1 MSSDRTAGTSGQDV
15 SAPVQRSAVHDVL
28 AAPGRPLDAEE
39 RREFEG
45 PLGADLSEVRVH
57 TGGAASS
64 SATAIGAR
72 AYTSGNDV
80 VFGGPVDRHTLAHE
94 LTHVVQQRQGPV
106 AGTDNGDGLR
116 VSDPGDRFER
126 EAEATAEALTSPTSP
141 IQRAPGGDPPAET
154 GPAGTGVV
162 VQRAQT
168 AAEVEARRKRLGW
181 RPRPEADITDQI
193 LGWRRDRPS
202 VPAAPAASRPSETDV
217 ATEEETDIADERIGW
232 GPPATFFPAGSS
244 SADEREDEPVAGAA
258 TRPQSEVSERAG
270 FSPLEWLRPVRTR
283 PGLPAGPRP
292 RPGRVGGVSP
302 PEWLRP
308 VRTRPGVPVGPRPRP
323 RPGRVGGGPEGL
335 EVSPGPAEPRPV
347 RTRPGLPAGPRPR
360 PDRPGPARVAAP
372 QIEEVLREDPQPPAV
387 PEKDFLQPPA
397 VPEKDDPQPPDVP
410 EKDAKTVADRFML
423 GGDDQI
429 LKIGEPRDPSKGDAG
444 VAFDD
449 NIVIDFLSNSLKN
462 VLSPRDLQIAEQ
474 RWAATL
480 SAAALQPMLSSMTRG
495 DVLLVPLNVG
505 GWTGRIKVSARVVQ
519 QAKTQGTATVEFEA
533 GGDRFT
539 SGVGLSENRDRRE
552 GQVVGTVSPTGVSVG
567 LGVRVLRDDVT
578 GETVSSGGRSFA
590 RTKSKEQAPLFYTEI
605 QMQFDFSDVKGPR
618 RLGVGPRRQV
628 PETGS
633 KPIGA
638 TVARP
643 PAGEAA
649 AAGFW
654 PPARVQETRA
664 LGGMDVVTDVRALDK
679 SLRPSASGVSALL
692 GTKDDRT
699 SLEAWG
705 SGLPDWPTVRKD
717 ILAHLTMSSLQR
729 DLKAMMVGK
738 GIEVPLSKNLGSVW
752 IGAEANWMSY
762 RRTTKETEFN
772 VGSDS
777 SRARAS
783 SEGRNTRGEATVPIG
798 ISPLG
803 ETAVTGSLTVTPVG
817 EYGRENREG
826 DQASARTGTALKMK
840 VPGAVFDGRAML
852 TFSHSGVGSQANAM
866 ISFRAIIDAAELES
880 KGADAPGAWSAG
892 GGPRKHSMA
901 APVFAPN
908 TKIRAAADGLLG
920 GAEPGGGTGL
930 PADVVIL
937 DVLAGE
943 KGEHNPVADEVA
955 DWGKGYFGASW
966 ADLRPVILGTFS
978 RERLA
983 ASIPAMTR
991 KVPLQSPPLIR
1002 AEHDPAWVS
1011 GTAKLEDLSFV
1022 RELSS
1027 KAELNVLND
1036 VATSS
1041 NAQKGSYYGGGGQ
1054 IQGGPRVPLPAE
1066 TTFSPSFLVGARQR
1080 QRTGM
1085 RQAVAIANTANG
1097 KFEKPMV
1104 VFIGEATV
1112 DLRLTESGQTPGRI
1126 MKAPVRFVVA
1136 LPKAYTKESLAPGSA
1151 DAGQEPAEEG
1161 AAGNNGA
1168 AAPAPARAPLAVGP
1182 PLRVTKNGQIGASDV
1197 IVRLDNDL
1205 AVVNALK
1212 AELQKDLGVNWHTFE
1227 AKVLPVFDRAAI
1239 QPLVPALTHG
1249 QRLGTS
1255 VSTKTANGTDVAAVV
1270 SIIAARASMTE
1281 HVQTVKKFE
1290 FEVGSDSAV
1299 STGTS
1304 SGSRTRFTGRTQLAA
1319 SAGAGHVTSTG
1330 AGGATVDIFSE
1341 GSVNS
1346 AGGLV
1351 TRTKMVEEAEL
1362 YKGEIRFLIELNLGG
1377 QVKTVAASMPG
1388 QFAFPARDT
1397 SKPPAPEKKKDEP
1410 AKNDPEASAKK
1421 DSGAAKKPADSRD
1434 QSVYRQPA
1442 RITSSRRL
1450 GSTDV
1455 VLELFPQKA
1464 GAAASRLSPVRRAE
1478 PSAALIVEQLAH
1490 EGSQIFGSPENWAA
1504 VRPVLVD
1511 ELNPITL
1518 KPRLKSM
1525 MTGQGLRI
1533 DLGKHGR
1540 VTVTASVEGEMSHVE
1555 NTRDP
1560 AEFNSGATS
1569 GLVLGGTA
1577 DGRPSAETRIAYQAI
1592 GGMTGNSSP
1601 SALEASITPGFT
1613 TTYERGKD
1621 LTADYLTSR
1630 QRGIGTKSKVPGSI
1644 FKGVALLHFRFD
1656 QPRSLAS
1663 TINPEFSTRSKRR
1676 DQRIADL
1683 TKAQSRGGL
1692 SRADQEELRALLM
1705 EQSENIR
1712 LRIGMRQNPAAYAGE
1727 QFAPKNID
1735 KSIQG
1740 AEKAHERLRGTPG
1753 ADEAEVGQARTQ
1765 LAELAAAK
1773 DMMLQD
1779 RARITGSR
1787 MGLAR
1792 VPFTVLIETKDALK
1806 VENEQVDAVEPAALR
1821 LPDVEKGLRPDHIV
1835 RDLPDVHSLYDLLD
1849 AVGPQIYGSAWK
1861 THGPMV
1867 HKDFSLE
1874 KLRAGLAGMTIGRP
1888 LTSHQFSVRLRPA
1901 RIEATAEVVAQGFER
1916 VEPKADVAWVGEN
1929 TSRFRERERVSK
1941 LSQFIGQ
1948 IGASLGL
1955 GGVRFAGG
1963 SSHRTRVGTEAQTGG
1978 RLITNAKVTQSQTHL
1993 SGHVKFNFTFYP
2005 GPLGKSSI
2013 THSGVVPFTISVPT
2027 ADTKEVAKTQLPE
2040 KAEVEWDGPTP
2051 RYPEA
2056 ADALAGIENDLDRGP
2071 EGAACI
2077 VQVRRPGQNEARQ
2090 YRVVKEVVN
2099 KRSRITWYETR
2110 SNAPT
2115 SAPWN
2120 ARTIKAY
2127 FLPPP
2132 PPPKDR
2138 V

>member
-1 MSSDRTAGTSGQDV
+1 MAGPRDVGGAPGSVLTLQSLAGNAAVTRALAGESSDPAAATSGQDV

-28 AAPGRPLDAEE
+28 ASPGRPLDAEQ

-64 SATAIGAR
+64 SAAAIGAR

-94 LTHVVQQRQGPV
+94 LAHVVQQRRGPV
-106 AGTDNGDGLR
+106 AGTDNGAGLR

-126 EAEATAEALTSPTSP
+126 EAEATAAALTAPTSP
-141 IQRAPGGDPPAET
+141 IQRAADSDPPVEA
-154 GPAGTGVV
+154 GPDGIGVV
-162 VQRAQT
+162 VQRAPT
-168 AAEVEARRKRLGW
+168 PADVAARRKRLGW
-181 RPRPEADITDQI
+181 RPRPQADITDPAPTPAADIEARRRRLGWRPRPQADITDQI

-202 VPAAPAASRPSETDV
+202 VPPGSRPSGTGEV
-217 ATEEETDIADERIGW
+217 AEAEADIADQPIGW
-232 GPPATFFPAGSS
+232 GPPATFFPAGSGS
-244 SADEREDEPVAGAA
+244 SAADEREDEPVAGAA
-258 TRPQSEVSERAG
+258 ARPPSEVSGRTAL
-270 FSPLEWLRPVRTR
+270 SPLEWLRPVRTR
-283 PGLPAGPRP
+283 PGLPLGPRL
-292 RPGRVGGVSP
+292 RPG
-302 PEWLRP
+302 
-308 VRTRPGVPVGPRPRP
+308 
-323 RPGRVGGGPEGL
+323 
-335 EVSPGPAEPRPV
+335 
-347 RTRPGLPAGPRPR
+347 
-360 PDRPGPARVAAP
+360 RPGPARVATP
-372 QIEEVLREDPQPPAV
+372 EIEEVLREDPQPPAV
-387 PEKDFLQPPA
+387 PEKDVPQPPPVPEKDVPTPPA
-397 VPEKDDPQPPDVP
+397 VPEK
-410 EKDAKTVADRFML
+410 EAKTVADRLTL

-429 LKIGEPRDPSKGDAG
+429 LKIGEPRDPSTSDGG

-449 NIVIDFLSNSLKN
+449 NVVIDFLSNALKN
-462 VLSPRDLQIAEQ
+462 VVSPRDLQIAEQ

-495 DVLLVPLNVG
+495 DVLSVPLDVG
-505 GWTGRIKVSARVVQ
+505 GWTGQIKVSARVVH
-519 QAKTQGTATVEFEA
+519 QAKTTGTATVEFEA
-533 GGDRFT
+533 GGDRFAT
-539 SGVGLSENRDRRE
+539 GVGLSENRDRRE
-552 GQVVGTVSPTGVSVG
+552 GQGLGTVSPKGVSVG
-567 LGVRVLRDDVT
+567 LGARVLRDNVT

-590 RTKSKEQAPLFYTEI
+590 RTKTKEDKAQLFYTEI

-643 PAGEAA
+643 PAGDAA
-649 AAGFW
+649 AASFW

-679 SLRPSASGVSALL
+679 SLKPSASGVSALF

-717 ILAHLTMSSLQR
+717 ILAHLSMSSLQR

-762 RRTTKETEFN
+762 RRPTKETEFN

-777 SRARAS
+777 SRGRAS
-783 SEGRNTRGEATVPIG
+783 SEGRNTRGEITVPIG

-803 ETAVTGSLTVTPVG
+803 ETAVTGSLTVTPAG

-852 TFSHSGVGSQANAM
+852 TFRHSGVGSQATAM
-866 ISFRAIIDAAELES
+866 IGFRAIIDAAELES
-880 KGADAPGAWSAG
+880 KGAEAPRAWSAG

-908 TKIRAAADGLLG
+908 TKIRTAEDGLVG
-920 GAEPGGGTGL
+920 GADQGRGGTGL

-943 KGEHNPVADEVA
+943 EGEHNLVADEVA

-966 ADLRPVILGTFS
+966 ADLKPVVLGTFS

-1002 AEHDPAWVS
+1002 AQHDPAWVW
-1011 GTAKLEDLSFV
+1011 GTAKLEDLSYV

-1036 VATSS
+1036 VSTSA
-1041 NAQKGSYYGGGGQ
+1041 NAQRSSYYGGGGQ

-1066 TTFSPSFLVGARQR
+1066 TSFSPSFLVGARQR
-1080 QRTGM
+1080 QRGGM

-1112 DLRLTESGQTPGRI
+1112 DLRVTETGKVPGRI

-1136 LPKAYTKESLAPGSA
+1136 LPKSYTKESLAPGSTEEEPTAEQAQA
-1151 DAGQEPAEEG
+1151 DAVG
-1161 AAGNNGA
+1161 ARNSGA
-1168 AAPAPARAPLAVGP
+1168 AAPAPARTPLAVGP
-1182 PLRVTKNGQIGASDV
+1182 PARVTKNGQIGASDV

-1212 AELQKDLGVNWHTFE
+1212 AELEKDLGVNWHTFE
-1227 AKVLPVFDRAAI
+1227 AKVLPIFDRAAI

-1249 QRLGTS
+1249 HRVGTS
-1255 VSTKTANGTDVAAVV
+1255 VSTKTADGSEVAATV
-1270 SIIAARASMTE
+1270 SIVGARANMTE
-1281 HVQTVKKFE
+1281 HVQSVKKFE
-1290 FEVGSDSAV
+1290 FEVGSDSTAG
-1299 STGTS
+1299 SGTS

-1341 GSVNS
+1341 GSVDS

-1351 TRTKMVEEAEL
+1351 ARTKLVEPAEL
-1362 YKGEIRFLIELNLGG
+1362 YKGEVRFLIDMNLGG
-1377 QVKTVAASMPG
+1377 RATTIAASMPG

-1397 SKPPAPEKKKDEP
+1397 SKPAASEKKDEP
-1410 AKNDPEASAKK
+1410 AKNAPEAPAKK
-1421 DSGAAKKPADSRD
+1421 DSEPAKKPPNSRD
-1434 QSVYRQPA
+1434 ESAYRQPA
-1442 RITSSRRL
+1442 RITNSRRL

-1464 GAAASRLSPVRRAE
+1464 GAAASRLSPVRRPE

-1490 EGSQIFGSPENWAA
+1490 EGSEIFGSPENWAA

-1511 ELNPITL
+1511 GLNPITL

-1525 MTGQGLRI
+1525 MAGQGLRI

-1592 GGMTGNSSP
+1592 GGMTGNPSP
-1601 SALEASITPGFT
+1601 SASITPGFT
-1613 TTYERGKD
+1613 TTHERGKD

-1630 QRGIGTKSKVPGSI
+1630 QRGVGTKSKVPGSI
-1644 FKGVALLHFRFD
+1644 FTGVALLHFRFD
-1656 QPRSLAS
+1656 RARSLTS
-1663 TINPEFSTRSKRR
+1663 TINPEFSAQSKRQ
-1676 DQRIADL
+1676 DQRIAEL
-1683 TKAQSRGGL
+1683 TKEQSRGRL
-1692 SRADQEELRALLM
+1692 SRAGQEELRGLLT

-1712 LRIGMRQNPAAYAGE
+1712 LRIGMRQDPGAYTGE

-1735 KSIQG
+1735 RSIQG

-1753 ADEAEVGQARTQ
+1753 ADEAQVGRARTQ

-1773 DMMLQD
+1773 DVMLQD
-1779 RARITGSR
+1779 RVRITGSR

-1806 VENEQVDAVEPAALR
+1806 VENGPQGEAGEPPTLR

-2005 GPLGKSSI
+2005 GPLGTTSI

-2027 ADTKEVAKTQLPE
+2027 TDTKEVAKTQLPE
-2040 KAEVEWDGPTP
+2040 EAELEWDGPTP
-2051 RYPEA
+2051 RYPKA
-2056 ADALAGIENDLDRGP
+2056 ADALVAIQNDLARGP

-2077 VQVRRPGQNEARQ
+2077 VQVRRPGQAEARQ
-2090 YRVVKEVVN
+2090 YRAVNEVVN
-2099 KRSRITWYETR
+2099 ERSRILWYETR